1 MDYRINFYE
10 PMKDENVKNWIKK
23 RMAFH
28 RSMIND
34 KTMSPQARELAVYLL
49 RELEFVRS
57 EMKYN

>member
-1 MDYRINFYE
+1 
-10 PMKDENVKNWIKK
+10 MKDENVKNWIKK